1 MRKLLDGAH
10 LGAAAAF
17 LAGLLASTHGEA
29 VDPVKVGV
37 VTPLSGTYAQIGKQV
52 RWGAELAV
60 KEINAAGGVGG
71 RSFELIFEDEE
82 ANPPVAVRKAEK
94 LLQQDKV
101 DLLTGTVNSGS
112 TLAVGQV
119 AERNDRIL
127 VTTVSY
133 ATSITGAQCNAN
145 VFRVNANA
153 FQQSSALTAWLVKNI
168 PGKRYF
174 FVGPDYEM
182 GRSTIA
188 AFQDDIK
195 RLGGT
200 EVGATYP
207 PLGAK
212 DFSPYLGQVR
222 AARPDVIMAAT
233 AGNDTVRLLT
243 QLKEYG
249 MLSGELTLAGA
260 AGAVTQENIGAMSG
274 AAEGFV
280 SAAGYAV
287 DVDTPRNKA
296 FVEAFK
302 KQYQAD
308 PDLFGADTYGLFY
321 LFKQAIEKAGTS
333 DTAKLRAAMENMTWE
348 TPRGTKKIRKE
359 DHQAVVD
366 MLVVK
371 VVGSSFKTVGKVRGE
386 EAIGPNNCKKF

>member
-29 VDPVKVGV
+29 ADP
-37 VTPLSGTYAQIGKQV
+37 
-52 RWGAELAV
+52 V

-133 ATSITGAQCNAN
+133 ATSITGAQCNAD

-222 AARPDVIMAAT
+222 AARPDVIMTAT

-243 QLKEYG
+243 QLKE
-249 MLSGELTLAGA
+249 
-260 AGAVTQENIGAMSG
+260 
-274 AAEGFV
+274 
-280 SAAGYAV
+280 
-287 DVDTPRNKA
+287 
-296 FVEAFK
+296 
-302 KQYQAD
+302 
-308 PDLFGADTYGLFY
+308 
-321 LFKQAIEKAGTS
+321 
-333 DTAKLRAAMENMTWE
+333 
-348 TPRGTKKIRKE
+348 
-359 DHQAVVD
+359 
-366 MLVVK
+366 
-371 VVGSSFKTVGKVRGE
+371 
-386 EAIGPNNCKKF
+386 

>member
-1 MRKLLDGAH
+1 
-10 LGAAAAF
+10 
-17 LAGLLASTHGEA
+17 
-29 VDPVKVGV
+29 
-37 VTPLSGTYAQIGKQV
+37 
-52 RWGAELAV
+52 
-60 KEINAAGGVGG
+60 
-71 RSFELIFEDEE
+71 
-82 ANPPVAVRKAEK
+82 
-94 LLQQDKV
+94 
-101 DLLTGTVNSGS
+101 
-112 TLAVGQV
+112 
-119 AERNDRIL
+119 
-127 VTTVSY
+127 
-133 ATSITGAQCNAN
+133 
-145 VFRVNANA
+145 
-153 FQQSSALTAWLVKNI
+153 
-168 PGKRYF
+168 
-174 FVGPDYEM
+174 
-182 GRSTIA
+182 
-188 AFQDDIK
+188 
-195 RLGGT
+195 
-200 EVGATYP
+200 
-207 PLGAK
+207 
-212 DFSPYLGQVR
+212 
-222 AARPDVIMAAT
+222 
-233 AGNDTVRLLT
+233 VRLLT

-260 AGAVTQENIGAMSG
+260 AGAVTRENIGAMSG

-321 LFKQAIEKAGTS
+321 LLKQAIEKAGTT

-348 TPRGTKKIRKE
+348 TPQGTKKIRKE

>member
-1 MRKLLDGAH
+1 MLNTPTILSSAI
-10 LGAAAAF
+10 AAF
-17 LAGLLASTHGEA
+17 AFSLGLNAHA
-29 VDPVKVGV
+29 ADAIKVGV
-37 VTPLSGTYAQIGKQV
+37 VTPLSGSYAPIGKQV

-60 KEINAAGGVGG
+60 KEINAAGGVAG
-71 RSFELIFEDEE
+71 RPFELLFEDEE
-82 ANPPVAVRKAEK
+82 ANPPVAVRKSEK

-119 AERNDRIL
+119 AERNNRIL

-133 ATSITGAQCNAN
+133 APSITGAQCSPN

-153 FQQSSALTAWLVKNI
+153 FMQSNALTAWLTKNVA
-168 PGKRYF
+168 GKRYF
-174 FVGPDYEM
+174 FIGPDYEM
-182 GRSTIA
+182 GRSTIG

-195 RLGGT
+195 RHGGS
-200 EVGATYP
+200 EVGVMFP

-212 DFSPYLGQVR
+212 DFSTYLGQIR
-222 AARPDVIMAAT
+222 AARPDVIMTAT

-249 MLSGELTLAGA
+249 ILSDKLTLAGA
-260 AGAVTQENIGAMSG
+260 AGAVTQENIGAMGG
-274 AAEGFV
+274 AGDGFL
-280 SAAGYAV
+280 SAAGYAI
-287 DVDTPRNKA
+287 DIDSPANKK
-296 FVEAFK
+296 FVATFK

-321 LFKQAIEKAGTS
+321 LFKQAIEKAGTT
-333 DTAKLRAAMENMTWE
+333 DTAKLRVAMENVTWE
-348 TPRGTKKIRKE
+348 TPQGTKKIRKE

-366 MLVVK
+366 MLTVK
-371 VVGSSFKTVGKVRGE
+371 VVGSSFKTVGRVPGE